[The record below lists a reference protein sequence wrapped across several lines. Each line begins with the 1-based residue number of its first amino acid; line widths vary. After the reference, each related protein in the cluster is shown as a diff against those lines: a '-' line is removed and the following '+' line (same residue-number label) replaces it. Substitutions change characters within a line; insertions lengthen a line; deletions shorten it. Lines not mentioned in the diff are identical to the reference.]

1 VRRRV
6 AAGLG
11 LAGGGLLVAAG
22 IVQATLGTVIPD
34 WTGDKLAPVAL
45 GLLTVGLG
53 VIALVSARCLR
64 TGSALWALGL
74 VGPGLLSLST
84 VGRLAWLPAAVL
96 IVATGFAAADGGR
109 DALRVLRA
117 EPVRVLLTVLAATEL
132 LMAAGAAP
140 VPMVVGALGGLAL
153 LAATWLRR
161 LPRGPRIGLA
171 LLGVLPFA
179 GVGWTALVPVL
190 LALVAAPLLVVAVRR
205 PRVG

>member
-1 VRRRV
+1 MRRRV

-190 LALVAAPLLVVAVRR
+190 LALVAAPLLVVALRR

>member
-1 VRRRV
+1 MRRRV

-34 WTGDKLAPVAL
+34 WTGDKLAPVA
-45 GLLTVGLG
+45 LTVGLG

-140 VPMVVGALGGLAL
+140 VPMIVGALGGLAL